1 MAVSLSFCVD
11 DLFFHLPE
19 VNTTLI
25 ATVLGSSN
33 TITITVT
40 TSCIRQNGLWSFTIF
55 LPLINHPPLMIL
67 KTAIHSVMAKHGYV
81 FVAFEIHDG
90 RKQEWPLSAS

>member
-11 DLFFHLPE
+11 DLFCHLPE
-19 VNTTLI
+19 VNTT
-25 ATVLGSSN
+25 VLGSST

-67 KTAIHSVMAKHGYV
+67 KTAIHSVLAKHGYV

-90 RKQEWPLSAS
+90 RKQGWPLSAS